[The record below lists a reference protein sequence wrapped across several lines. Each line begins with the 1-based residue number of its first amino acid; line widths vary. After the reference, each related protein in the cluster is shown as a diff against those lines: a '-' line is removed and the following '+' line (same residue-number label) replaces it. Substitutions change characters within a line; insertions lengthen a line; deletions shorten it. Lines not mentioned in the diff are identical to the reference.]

1 MDPLLFPPALL
12 LPPVL
17 VPPVLVPPELCPC
30 AEVVERV
37 PFDQTNFDPDLMHWK
52 VSPPA
57 TDFCP
62 NFEHLPP
69 AFGAA
74 L

>member
-1 MDPLLFPPALL
+1 MELLPPELLPPELL
-12 LPPVL
+12 LP
-17 VPPVLVPPELCPC
+17 ELEPC
-30 AEVVERV
+30 AELETRT